1 MKTATDLVVNKNT
14 RKGKK
19 LLNKKK
25 NHGNYRDSHQGKL
38 I

>member
-19 LLNKKK
+19 PLNKK
-25 NHGNYRDSHQGKL
+25 RITAITVIL
-38 I
+38 IKEN